1 MSSSVAKP
9 IIKQIKDRQDAL
21 DFFEHVSLPKEDE
34 KTQEIIMNFPTVY
47 IHNWQESG
55 DFEVYVGESN
65 DIFKRTRQHYD
76 AASDN
81 SKWQSKL
88 LEKDASL
95 FIIGHE
101 HFNKSLTLDIENRL
115 MHYMMS
121 VDRVKHVHNLSV
133 NERSVKK
140 IEKDAFK
147 ELAKEYPELYDYY
160 IKYVENNPEQVS
172 KLAHEE
178 CTEEL
183 EKFYS
188 NSKILIAKVIDEGYV
203 IQEDIEARE
212 EAKNRLK
219 FFKHIIEEC
228 DGYLALYYNGKQIAK
243 EKDLQRL
250 FRFVW
255 YGTSYKVDAEPNNGR
270 GQADFIVSKGMNNQ
284 NIIEFKLASNS
295 SLGHVFTQIKIYE
308 AANCTDG
315 SLVVIF
321 YFTEEEKRF
330 AEKVIEDS
338 GYKSA
343 IDESIFL
350 IDCRKDNKKSA
361 SIA

>member
-1 MSSSVAKP
+1 M
-9 IIKQIKDRQDAL
+9 
-21 DFFEHVSLPKEDE
+21 
-34 KTQEIIMNFPTVY
+34 
-47 IHNWQESG
+47 
-55 DFEVYVGESN
+55 
-65 DIFKRTRQHYD
+65 
-76 AASDN
+76 
-81 SKWQSKL
+81 
-88 LEKDASL
+88 
-95 FIIGHE
+95 
-101 HFNKSLTLDIENRL
+101 
-115 MHYMMS
+115 
-121 VDRVKHVHNLSV
+121 
-133 NERSVKK
+133 
-140 IEKDAFK
+140 
-147 ELAKEYPELYDYY
+147 
-160 IKYVENNPEQVS
+160 
-172 KLAHEE
+172 
-178 CTEEL
+178 
-183 EKFYS
+183 
-188 NSKILIAKVIDEGYV
+188 
-203 IQEDIEARE
+203 
-212 EAKNRLK
+212 K

-321 YFTEEEKRF
+321 YFTEEEKDLQKKSLKIQGINWLLMNRF
-330 AEKVIEDS
+330 
-338 GYKSA
+338 
-343 IDESIFL
+343 FL

>member
-1 MSSSVAKP
+1 M
-9 IIKQIKDRQDAL
+9 I
-21 DFFEHVSLPKEDE
+21 
-34 KTQEIIMNFPTVY
+34 
-47 IHNWQESG
+47 
-55 DFEVYVGESN
+55 
-65 DIFKRTRQHYD
+65 
-76 AASDN
+76 
-81 SKWQSKL
+81 
-88 LEKDASL
+88 
-95 FIIGHE
+95 
-101 HFNKSLTLDIENRL
+101 SLTFGEQ
-115 MHYMMS
+115 
-121 VDRVKHVHNLSV
+121 VKIVLS
-133 NERSVKK
+133 R
-140 IEKDAFK
+140 KDMTIK
-147 ELAKEYPELYDYY
+147 ELAEEIEARTGKKMSRQNLTQRLGRDNFQEQDMRMIADILGCPFQLSILGNADSEKEALD
-160 IKYVENNPEQVS
+160 
-172 KLAHEE
+172 EE
-178 CTEEL
+178 EMPTGREL
-183 EKFYS
+183 EK
-188 NSKILIAKVIDEGYV
+188 LTAKKERKA
-203 IQEDIEARE
+203 ARE

-295 SLGHVFTQIKIYE
+295 SLRHVFTQVKIYE

-338 GYKSA
+338 GYKSV